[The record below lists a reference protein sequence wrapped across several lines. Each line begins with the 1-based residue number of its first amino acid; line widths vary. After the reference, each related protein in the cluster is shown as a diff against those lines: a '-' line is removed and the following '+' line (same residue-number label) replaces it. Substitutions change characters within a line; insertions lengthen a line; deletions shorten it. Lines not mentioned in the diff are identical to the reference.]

1 MDINVFFYLL
11 LFMPSLYS
19 HHYCYIYSF
28 LHSLLS
34 PDTLGCFYCHR
45 AGSRYSGVV
54 VSKPLEGGLGVLPQ
68 WGYRGQLPCWK
79 AQGAKPPGKITILS
93 NSNLKFRLSWLKK
106 PNISRSCLTI
116 LLRQFQQLMINT
128 EKETQFQGTFI
139 LCTKLA
145 YYQSIFSSMRRCRG
159 RRAIFVL
166 YLLAKVSMAA
176 LRSTGYF

>member
-1 MDINVFFYLL
+1 
-11 LFMPSLYS
+11 MPSLYS

-106 PNISRSCLTI
+106 QQHFTFMFNHFIETIPTINDQYWERNSIPGNFHSLHKTGLLLVNI
-116 LLRQFQQLMINT
+116 LLVEEMQGKESHFRLVSSCKSVNGGIEINRVFLMVQLH
-128 EKETQFQGTFI
+128 
-139 LCTKLA
+139 
-145 YYQSIFSSMRRCRG
+145 QS
-159 RRAIFVL
+159 
-166 YLLAKVSMAA
+166 
-176 LRSTGYF
+176 